1 MVGFELYVFF
11 LCLIVFIALTALF
24 SFMIYYIG
32 KQRALVI
39 SNGIEDE
46 KIKER
51 LTKKLNKDST
61 KTGKIIEKVEKI
73 LSIVLCVFLC
83 FVLLITAI
91 SSCRGDTKI
100 KALPAIK
107 VVASTSM
114 SEKYEKNSYLFKNNL
129 DDQLQLFDVVLLH
142 KLPKEEDLKLYD
154 IVVYEHIT
162 GALFIHRIVAIEE
175 PNENH
180 PNERHFVLQGD
191 AVHYPDTFPVR
202 YSQMRSIYRGERIPN
217 VGSFVYFMQSPAGI
231 MCLIL
236 FVLSLILMPIADNY
250 LLKKE
255 YVRVKLLVENNQL
268 DKKALDYYKFSEKE
282 KKQENASPS
291 EGGGDDA

>member
-11 LCLIVFIALTALF
+11 LCLIVFIALTTLF

-39 SNGIEDE
+39 SNGLEDE

-73 LSIVLCVFLC
+73 LSLVLCVFLC

-91 SSCRGDTKI
+91 SSCRGDEKVR
-100 KALPAIK
+100 KLPAIK

-129 DDQLQLFDVVLLH
+129 NDQLQLFDVVLLH
-142 KLPKEEDLKLYD
+142 ELPKEEDIKLYD

-162 GALFIHRIVAIEE
+162 GALLIHRIVAIEE

-217 VGSFVYFMQSPAGI
+217 AGSFVYFMQSPAGI

-236 FVLSLILMPIADNY
+236 LVLSLVLMPIADNY

-268 DKKALDYYKFSEKE
+268 DKKALDYYKFSGKE

>member
-24 SFMIYYIG
+24 SFLIYYIG
-32 KQRALVI
+32 KQRALLI

-51 LTKKLNKDST
+51 LTKKLVKDSI
-61 KTGKIIEKVEKI
+61 KTGKTIEKVKKI
-73 LSIVLCVFLC
+73 LSLVLCAFLC

-129 DDQLQLFDVVLLH
+129 NDQLQLFDVVLLH

-162 GALFIHRIVAIEE
+162 GALFIHRIVGIEE

-236 FVLSLILMPIADNY
+236 FVLCLILMPIADNY

-268 DKKALDYYKFSEKE
+268 DKKALDYYKFSGKE

>member
-51 LTKKLNKDST
+51 LTKKLNRDST

-73 LSIVLCVFLC
+73 LSLVLCVFLC